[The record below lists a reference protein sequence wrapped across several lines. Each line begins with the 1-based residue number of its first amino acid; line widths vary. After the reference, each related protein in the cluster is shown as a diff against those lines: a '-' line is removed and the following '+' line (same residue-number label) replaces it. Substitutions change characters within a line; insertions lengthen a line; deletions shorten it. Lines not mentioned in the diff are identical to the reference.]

1 MDYIPV
7 VWSMC
12 FQDGGDPP
20 ADSSKPDKSK
30 PRSPCVLRLTGD
42 NGTDQEELVVGTSD
56 CTVCEIIVAEDW
68 VSLWVVDE
76 VDKDDEDEGVS
87 DGF

>member
-1 MDYIPV
+1 MFSRWRQSSSRQSV
-7 VWSMC
+7 
-12 FQDGGDPP
+12 
-20 ADSSKPDKSK
+20 SSKPDKSK

-42 NGTDQEELVVGTSD
+42 NGTDQEELVVGTSG

-76 VDKDDEDEGVS
+76 VDKDDEDEGGS